1 MMNPKADMVRICAF
15 MTGLQLRMSDPVQE
29 NWCTQTSYTDKPYIC
44 FEAVYFKG
52 HFASHDIP
60 ILVKSPIKLRLRP
73 DISMVVDLDVKQQNK

>member
-1 MMNPKADMVRICAF
+1 

-60 ILVKSPIKLRLRP
+60 ILVKSPIKEATPRYFYGCGFGRKAT
-73 DISMVVDLDVKQQNK
+73 KQPNMKPYM